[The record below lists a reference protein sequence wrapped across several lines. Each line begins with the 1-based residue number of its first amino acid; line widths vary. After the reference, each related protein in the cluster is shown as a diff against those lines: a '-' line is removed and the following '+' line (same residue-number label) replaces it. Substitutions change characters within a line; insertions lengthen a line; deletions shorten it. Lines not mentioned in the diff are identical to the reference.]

1 LQGIRDL
8 QSSPARSQAQL
19 GVHPILLG
27 APDLQPPPA
36 GPQAQLWVFPMLGN
50 IGIGTPTEQP
60 APARPALRQGLGY
73 QGFWTRAPLARPVLQ
88 GRVTGPVRLIQQI
101 ARAWSLTNSE
111 LANMLAYPSETLVP
125 ALLEGRITFATETDQ
140 GDRVRIMYAI
150 HSTLTDLFV
159 DASDEGR
166 WLRDRLPILEN
177 MSPLAYMLQKRIP
190 GMLAVQDLVERRM
203 ANR

>member
-1 LQGIRDL
+1 LLGTQGI
-8 QSSPARSQAQL
+8 
-19 GVHPILLG
+19 
-27 APDLQPPPA
+27 PDLQT
-36 GPQAQLWVFPMLGN
+36 PQAGLQAQQGVFALLGN
-50 IGIGTPTEQP
+50 IGVGIPSEQSV
-60 APARPALRQGLGY
+60 PARPPLG
-73 QGFWTRAPLARPVLQ
+73 QDLGDQLVWQLVPLAGAMLQ

-111 LANMLAYPSETLVP
+111 LASLLAYPSQTWVP
-125 ALLEGRITFATETDQ
+125 ALLEGRMTFATETDR

-150 HSTLTDLFV
+150 HSTLADLFV

-166 WLRDRLPILEN
+166 WLRDRLAILEN
-177 MSPLAYMLQKRIP
+177 MSPLALMLQKRIP

>member
-1 LQGIRDL
+1 MPELQGIPDL
-8 QSSPARSQAQL
+8 QSRQASRQTQQAVPAL
-19 GVHPILLG
+19 
-27 APDLQPPPA
+27 
-36 GPQAQLWVFPMLGN
+36 LGN
-50 IGIGTPTEQP
+50 IGIGGAPSEQP
-60 APARPALRQGLGY
+60 VPVRPTFEQGLGNV
-73 QGFWTRAPLARPVLQ
+73 FWQPLLRAPTALQ

-111 LANMLAYPSETLVP
+111 LANLLAYSSETLVP
-125 ALLEGRITFATETDQ
+125 ALLEGRMTFATETDQ

-150 HSTLTDLFV
+150 HSTLADLFV

-166 WLRDRLPILEN
+166 WLRDRLAILEN

-190 GMLAVQDLVERRM
+190 GMLAVRDLVERRM